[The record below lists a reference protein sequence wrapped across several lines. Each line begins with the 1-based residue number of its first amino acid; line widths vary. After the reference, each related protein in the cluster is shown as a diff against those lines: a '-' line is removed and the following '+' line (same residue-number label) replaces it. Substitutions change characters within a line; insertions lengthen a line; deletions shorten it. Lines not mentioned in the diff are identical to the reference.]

1 MYVEIEVKM
10 SKKLYFRYGA
20 MNCGKTTHLLMTA
33 HNYEEQQMI
42 PIIMKATLDTK
53 GGDTIINRMG
63 ETRKV
68 NWLIDPVDNL
78 LLIAKDNYSNADCI
92 LVDEAQFLNK
102 NQVDQLL
109 SITIQLQIPVIAYG
123 LRTDAFQNGWE
134 GATRLLQI
142 ADSIEE
148 MKTICKC
155 GSKATF
161 VIRMVDLKDTF
172 EGNQVA
178 IDGEG
183 QVTYESV
190 CKTCYFDR
198 LEKSKEKTKEK
209 N

>member
-1 MYVEIEVKM
+1 M

-33 HNYEEQQMI
+33 HNYEEQEMT
-42 PIIMKATLDTK
+42 PVIMKATLDTK

-68 NWLIDPVDNL
+68 DWLIKSTDNL
-78 LLIAKDNYSNADCI
+78 LAIVKDHYSCANCI
-92 LVDEAQFLNK
+92 LVDEAQFLEPI
-102 NQVDQLL
+102 QADQLL
-109 SITIQLQIPVIAYG
+109 QVTIQLAIPVIAYG
-123 LRTDAFQNGWE
+123 LRTDAFNKGWA
-134 GATRLLQI
+134 GSTRLLQI
-142 ADSIEE
+142 ADTIEE

-161 VIRMVDLKDTF
+161 VIRMNNGQDVF

-178 IDGEG
+178 IDGEDNI
-183 QVTYESV
+183 TYESV

-198 LEKSKEKTKEK
+198 LEQSKQKILRK
-209 N
+209 